1 MLPVATH
8 IMIIANH
15 QSPTITPI
23 AMIVAC
29 SFYSSFMTCPL
40 VVNACSW
47 LLFNNTRVHYP
58 TGYFKHL
65 SGALKYPQK
74 GTNQ

>member
-29 SFYSSFMTCPL
+29 SFSSSFMTRPPSGESL
-40 VVNACSW
+40 VSDW
-47 LLFNNTRVHYP
+47 FSITPEYITPPDISNT
-58 TGYFKHL
+58 
-65 SGALKYPQK
+65 PQVR
-74 GTNQ
+74 